1 MTRLNSY
8 IKITWVVAL
17 VITLLMSCDDN
28 EDSNPVITNVRLTNP
43 ATAGMALEAA
53 PLGASIVIQG
63 SNLGKVRELY
73 LNDYEVNLS
82 PVYVTNTNIV
92 ATIPDEVPTVATN
105 PDVTNTLRIVTE
117 NGFTVTFPF
126 ETLPP
131 PAVIES
137 VSNEMAKEGEE
148 ITLRGKYF
156 FFVLK
161 VTFPGDVE
169 GTGITTAPDGS
180 WLKVT
185 VPAGVDPEGGHI
197 FVTSES
203 GTSSQSKRSQFG
215 NATGIFMNFDNLNP
229 FGWGIP
235 NPDNIT
241 NETPSGI
248 IQPIDNK
255 FGLINTVLPKSY
267 GWSNGKV
274 IDITYWSNQA
284 MFPFDESKGYG
295 ATTIINNMD
304 LRAEVAVEKPGS
316 MQGIE
321 LLVYY
326 SLDGLEYTYS
336 APLTD
341 FVLSTDGKWYTVSV
355 TLSDLVTSAGKK
367 LSTYGQMTGQEQ
379 EEIRLVINNTLSED
393 IDGVIAVDNIRI
405 INSTR

>member
-17 VITLLMSCDDN
+17 VVTLLMSCDDN
-28 EDSNPVITNVRLTNP
+28 EDGNPVITNVRLTNP

-73 LNDYEVNLS
+73 LNDYEVDVN
-82 PVYVTNTNIV
+82 PAYVTNSNIV

-105 PDVTNTLRIVTE
+105 PNVTNTLRVVTE
-117 NGFTVTFPF
+117 SGFAVTFPF

-156 FFVLK
+156 FFVLN
-161 VTFPGDVE
+161 VIFPGDVE
-169 GTGITTAPDGS
+169 GTGISTAPDGS

-203 GTSSQSKRSQFG
+203 GTSAQSKRSQFG
-215 NATGIFMNFDNLNP
+215 NSTGIFMNFDNLNP

-241 NETPSGI
+241 TETPSGI

-295 ATTIINNMD
+295 ATTIIANMD

-316 MQGIE
+316 MEGIE
-321 LLVYY
+321 LLVFYA
-326 SLDGLEYTYS
+326 LDGAEYTYA

-355 TLSDLVTSAGKK
+355 TLNALATSAGKK

-405 INSTR
+405 VNNTR